1 MVKKVFAQTYLWVL
15 LLLLYSPIVIIVT
28 YSFTEAKVLGN
39 WTGFSTKLYSS
50 LFNTG
55 AHHSLMNALVNTI
68 TIALLAVSNMD
79 YDVYYSGAKYLSYL
93 LTPAT
98 VCLAIPL
105 YEKLDLLKQNKAAI
119 LLGIASGVLTTLL
132 CVLAMGLIFG
142 LNHAEYV
149 TLLPKSITTAI
160 GMGVSEE
167 LGGYV
172 TLTVAV
178 IIITGL
184 MGNMFAPMVCRVFH
198 ITDPIAKGIAI
209 GTSSHAV
216 GTAKAMEMGQ
226 VEGAMSSLSIAV
238 AGILTVVGASVFA
251 QFL

>member
-1 MVKKVFAQTYLWVL
+1 M
-15 LLLLYSPIVIIVT
+15 
-28 YSFTEAKVLGN
+28 
-39 WTGFSTKLYSS
+39 
-50 LFNTG
+50 
-55 AHHSLMNALVNTI
+55 
-68 TIALLAVSNMD
+68 
-79 YDVYYSGAKYLSYL
+79 
-93 LTPAT
+93 
-98 VCLAIPL
+98 
-105 YEKLDLLKQNKAAI
+105 
-119 LLGIASGVLTTLL
+119 

-184 MGNMFAPMVCRVFH
+184 MGNMFAPTVCRVFH

-209 GTSSHAV
+209 GTASHAV